1 MVKEQDKNSA
11 KRQEKAGKGRKSKE
25 KQSVQ
30 RVLAKSGILRRMA
43 VAVSG

>member
-1 MVKEQDKNSA
+1 MVKEQDKNNA
-11 KRQEKAGKGRKSKE
+11 KRQE